1 MTEADRANG
10 SGVARSAARAPA
22 ELPIGLLA
30 LDIDGTLVG
39 HDFRISPRTEAAIR
53 GAVAR
58 GVRVSLATGRM
69 ASSAA
74 VYAHRLGLT
83 EPLIGHQGA
92 VVRRMPARASGTEP
106 ASQPGQPFRAPVG
119 RLVHHTSLA
128 AAVARD
134 AITWCL
140 AHDLDPHVNTLERI
154 VVWRGDRR
162 FEDYSGYLGPDAEIV
177 ADLRRA
183 IRRPVSKVIAVGQA
197 PRPMELVAEARLAF
211 AGRAEVTVSHPR
223 FLEFVAL
230 GVSKGRAV
238 SWLARQGGI
247 PMSRVMTIGDALNDL
262 EMISMAG
269 HGAAMST
276 APDVVRAAARYIAPP
291 VEDDGVATLIE
302 ALILAPPSV
311 ASRNARR
318 LAGAAGPIAEAASTS
333 GAGSPPVGAG
343 T

>member
-1 MTEADRANG
+1 M
-10 SGVARSAARAPA
+10 ARATTRPGP
-22 ELPIGLLA
+22 ELPIRMLA

-39 HDFRISPRTEAAIR
+39 HDFRISTRTETAIRAAIE
-53 GAVAR
+53 R

-92 VVRRMPARASGTEP
+92 VVRRMPVRPGTTEP
-106 ASQPGQPFRAPVG
+106 RSQPGQPFRAPVG
-119 RLVHHTSLA
+119 RLIQHTSLA
-128 AAVARD
+128 AATARD

-140 AHDLDPHVNTLERI
+140 AHGLDPHVNTLERI

-183 IRRPVSKVIAVGQA
+183 IRRPVSKVIAVGDA

-223 FLEFVAL
+223 FLEFVAP

-238 SWLARQGGI
+238 GRLARQAGI
-247 PMSRVMTIGDALNDL
+247 PMSRVMTIGDSLNDL
-262 EMISMAG
+262 EMIVMAG

-276 APDVVRAAARYIAPP
+276 APAVVRAAARYVAPP
-291 VEDDGVATLIE
+291 VEEDGAASLIE
-302 ALILAPPSV
+302 ALILASPVV
-311 ASRNARR
+311 AAANAER
-318 LAGAAGPIAEAASTS
+318 LAEAAATAS
-333 GAGSPPVGAG
+333 ALVGAG